1 MPSLKPYIF
10 SPRSPAIELLTLPRY
25 QARRGFTIAELLIA
39 MGLFITVLGIVSSV
53 FIQNLRSVRV
63 SVALANANANASI
76 VLEQM
81 SRDLRTGNGFDSPNP
96 DEISFT
102 NSTGDTVTYR
112 LDTANK
118 AIERSLNGGAF
129 VPITATDV
137 GVLSLNFILLCNP
150 SASCN
155 PATDGYPPRI
165 TIVVRVTPTTVT
177 ALNLPIINLQTT
189 VSARDLDG

>member
-102 NSTGDTVTYR
+102 NSTGATATYR
-112 LDTANK
+112 LDT
-118 AIERSLNGGAF
+118 
-129 VPITATDV
+129 P
-137 GVLSLNFILLCNP
+137 
-150 SASCN
+150 
-155 PATDGYPPRI
+155 Y
-165 TIVVRVTPTTVT
+165 
-177 ALNLPIINLQTT
+177 
-189 VSARDLDG
+189 

>member
-1 MPSLKPYIF
+1 MKRPQ
-10 SPRSPAIELLTLPRY
+10 RSPKESTLNSKSYTLNP
-25 QARRGFTIAELLIA
+25 ARRGFTIAELLIA
-39 MGLFITVLGIVSSV
+39 MGLFVTVVGIVSGV

-81 SRDLRTGNGFDSPNP
+81 SRDLRTGTGFDSPNP
-96 DEISFT
+96 DEVSFT
-102 NSTGDTVTYR
+102 NSTGDTVTYH

-118 AIERSLNGGAF
+118 AIERSLNGGTF

-150 SASCN
+150 SSGCD
-155 PATDGYPPRI
+155 PTTDGYPPRI
-165 TIVVRVTPTTVT
+165 TIVVRVTPTTVA